1 MGGSIARL
9 AARRGI
15 VVRIGGL
22 IFAPHMLR
30 ILPLL
35 AALGLAACESAPQVY
50 SNPKHDTFKLS
61 QAELREGGLAFL
73 TPSTVTGQEEDK
85 QTLAYVFASPLEA
98 ERPDI
103 KFVPLSRNI
112 RAVNRAGLADVYR
125 KMYADYRDTG
135 VFDAAMMQRV
145 AQATGARY
153 LGQLKLA
160 RMEQNSRGRFGVLGL
175 SILNT
180 QYANMRVFFQVWDS
194 RDGTIVWEGI
204 DEVTMAMDTGKELP
218 MSFQSVAGQAAKDLV
233 QRLP

>member
-1 MGGSIARL
+1 MHRAL
-9 AARRGI
+9 F
-15 VVRIGGL
+15 L
-22 IFAPHMLR
+22 
-30 ILPLL
+30 LL
-35 AALGLAACESAPQVY
+35 ALALAACESTPQVY
-50 SNPKHDTFKLS
+50 SNPKHDTLRLG

-85 QTLAYVFASPLEA
+85 QTLAYVFATTLEA

-103 KFVPLSRNI
+103 KFVPLSRTI
-112 RAVNRAGLADVYR
+112 SAVNRAGLADVYR
-125 KMYADYRDTG
+125 KMYVDYRDTG
-135 VFDAAMMQRV
+135 LFDAGMMQRV
-145 AQATGARY
+145 AQATGSRY

-160 RMEQNSRGRFGVLGL
+160 KMEQNSRGRFGLLGL

-204 DEVTMAMDTGKELP
+204 DEVSMAMDTGKELA
-218 MSFQSVAGQAAKDLV
+218 MSFQSVAGEAAKNLV